1 MIEQGLEDIAE
12 KKQQNNF
19 LKADKQREIVQIF
32 DLICFLK
39 LYQRRNLIFM
49 RWFVDFV

>member
-1 MIEQGLEDIAE
+1 MIEQRLEDIAE

-19 LKADKQREIVQIF
+19 LKGDKQREIVQIF

-39 LYQRRNLIFM
+39 LYQPGNLIFIG
-49 RWFVDFV
+49 WFVDFA